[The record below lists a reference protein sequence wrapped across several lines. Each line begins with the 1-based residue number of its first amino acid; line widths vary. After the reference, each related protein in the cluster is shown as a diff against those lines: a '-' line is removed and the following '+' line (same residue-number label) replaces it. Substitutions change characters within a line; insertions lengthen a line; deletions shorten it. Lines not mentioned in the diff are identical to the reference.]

1 MGAEELRYAADA
13 LGKISG
19 KVDPEE
25 VLGTHNYVLSP
36 NLTYIGVIFADFC
49 IGK

>member
-1 MGAEELRYAADA
+1 MNAEELKYAADA

-19 KVDPEE
+19 RVDPEE
-25 VLGTHNYVLSP
+25 VLGSDHITC
-36 NLTYIGVIFADFC
+36 NLTSSGVIFADFC